1 MVVANRFL
9 GFGLEVLERGCEIV
23 AASRGILVG
32 GMFRS
37 DTFGRL
43 VFTSAVFMSVAFTSV
58 AFMNV
63 VFMNFRG
70 GSQWFRRGGLCVL
83 GSVDHGRG
91 AGVGVVFRC
100 HGFKTGFKIAGVA
113 VVEQVHSL
121 CVDAIMRASCGT
133 WSSGLLA
140 WSLGCVEADL
150 ADDPRTIPAG
160 SKPRPIGTL
169 RL

>member
-1 MVVANRFL
+1 
-9 GFGLEVLERGCEIV
+9 
-23 AASRGILVG
+23 
-32 GMFRS
+32 MFRS
-37 DTFGRL
+37 DTFGSL
-43 VFTSAVFMSVAFTSV
+43 VFASAVFMS
-58 AFMNV
+58 V

-70 GSQWFRRGGLCVL
+70 GSLWFRGGGLCVL
-83 GSVDHGRG
+83 GSVYYGRG
-91 AGVGVVFRC
+91 AGVGIVFRC

-113 VVEQVHSL
+113 IVEQVHSL
-121 CVDAIMRASCGT
+121 FVDAIMRASCGT